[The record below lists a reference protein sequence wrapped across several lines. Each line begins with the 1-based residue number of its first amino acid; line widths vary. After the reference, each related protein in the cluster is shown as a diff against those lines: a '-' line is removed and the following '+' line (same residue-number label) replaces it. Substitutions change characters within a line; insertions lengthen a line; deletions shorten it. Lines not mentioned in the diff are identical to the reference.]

1 MGAVDGIDGSAHP
14 RIRAADEGI
23 VAAPTATLLTV
34 NGTGVADPFG
44 AGFPADLARA
54 LLTQAEGMW
63 KWQPVGYPAA
73 AFPMGPSVCVGRAA
87 LCAQIRRHPGPVAL
101 SGYSQGALI
110 VGTVWRDDILAADGV
125 LHHRLD
131 DVAAIVNYGDPM
143 RCPGVA
149 NGNAFAGQPLPRNI
163 NGFVSAESRVRE
175 TSPRN
180 RRPTSCCP
188 SPTTGITTPVRQ
200 QVSIRGRRR
209 PSSGTRSGSFST
221 PCGTRRSRRCRPSRP
236 RWPRRW
242 PNPSSGSS
250 RECGPSPA
258 APSSSDLVPA
268 VRTRVT
274 TLRRRCD
281 SSPR

>member
-73 AFPMGPSVCVGRAA
+73 AFPMRPSVRVGRAA

-131 DVAAIVNYGDPM
+131 DVAAIVSGGIAGPGNLTPEQTPDFLLSFANDGDHYTCAPTGLDPWKKETELGHQE
-143 RCPGVA
+143 RIIFDAVQDATVA
-149 NGNAFAGQPLPRNI
+149 T
-163 NGFVSAESRVRE
+163 VSAIATAVAEMLDEPVERIVPRVR
-175 TSPRN
+175 
-180 RRPTSCCP
+180 
-188 SPTTGITTPVRQ
+188 
-200 QVSIRGRRR
+200 SIADGAFFLG
-209 PSSGTRSGSFST
+209 SGAG
-221 PCGTRRSRRCRPSRP
+221 
-236 RWPRRW
+236 
-242 PNPSSGSS
+242 
-250 RECGPSPA
+250 GPHA
-258 APSSSDLVPA
+258 RYDIAPA
-268 VRTRVT
+268 VRFLTEAGANLRVRA
-274 TLRRRCD
+274 LID
-281 SSPR
+281 AEMPPAL